1 MNCYRLLLFFLIARH
16 PLVGQGLLIIK
27 ASRSH
32 SDTPHTVGLLWV
44 SDQNIAEASI
54 CTTYNIF
61 NRQTSMFPVG
71 FVLAVPRSERPQT
84 HTLDRAAS
92 ETDAIQ
98 FSVEFL
104 YTYEEYVNL

>member
-1 MNCYRLLLFFLIARH
+1 
-16 PLVGQGLLIIK
+16 
-27 ASRSH
+27 
-32 SDTPHTVGLLWV
+32 
-44 SDQNIAEASI
+44 
-54 CTTYNIF
+54 
-61 NRQTSMFPVG
+61 MFPVG

-104 YTYEEYVNL
+104 YTYEEYVNLWNVYLHIVIVYTYPKFICPYCKKNGHVDM